1 MRFLSSAGREI
12 LVGRGNVQ
20 NDELTFRVARRT
32 DLWLHV
38 QKVPGSHVIVSQA
51 EGPADRETV
60 LEAASLAVTYSQAR
74 DGGKAAVDYTQ
85 VRNVKKPAGARPG
98 RVIYTDY
105 ATVIAQG
112 DETLGPAFEPG
123 VTLERK
129 ERGYMD
135 RLDLLREEMRALE
148 QGRRYAVV
156 TIAGT
161 EGATSRNSGKMLVF
175 EDGPPVG
182 TVGGGD
188 MEQQAIRDARESL
201 TRGKGGLF
209 TYAVLAGSDGMT
221 CGGKVSVLVEVPEAR
236 PLLVLC
242 GGGHVGGAVLK
253 LAAFLGFET
262 ILIDDRDETVMGEKI
277 ALAGRFIRVKDYRKD
292 LRTLEIP
299 ERAYV
304 VLATHSH
311 STDAVA
317 LEAMLDKNT
326 AYLGM
331 LASRRKSRPF
341 LRRWSARAF
350 RRSACG
356 G

>member
-1 MRFLSSAGREI
+1 
-12 LVGRGNVQ
+12 
-20 NDELTFRVARRT
+20 
-32 DLWLHV
+32 
-38 QKVPGSHVIVSQA
+38 
-51 EGPADRETV
+51 
-60 LEAASLAVTYSQAR
+60 
-74 DGGKAAVDYTQ
+74 
-85 VRNVKKPAGARPG
+85 
-98 RVIYTDY
+98 
-105 ATVIAQG
+105 
-112 DETLGPAFEPG
+112 
-123 VTLERK
+123 
-129 ERGYMD
+129 MD

-262 ILIDDRDETVMGEKI
+262 ILIDDRDETAMGEKI

-331 LASRRKSRPF
+331 LASRRKIQAVFAEMERSGIQKER
-341 LRRWSARAF
+341 LRRVATPIGLDLGGETPEEVAF
-350 RRSACG
+350 SILAEILSVRYGRPG
-356 G
+356 GAILREMGV